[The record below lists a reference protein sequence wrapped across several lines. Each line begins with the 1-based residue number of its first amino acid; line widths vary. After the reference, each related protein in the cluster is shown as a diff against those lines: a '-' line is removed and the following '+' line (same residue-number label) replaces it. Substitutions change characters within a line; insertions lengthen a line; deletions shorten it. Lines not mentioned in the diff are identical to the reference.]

1 MNNKGQTL
9 VIFVIVLP
17 ILLVMF
23 TLIVDLGFLYIEK
36 RNIENNV
43 YDSLEYYLNNIDNND
58 IETKVNKLLNKNI
71 KNIYKLTINNND
83 EYVEIT
89 IVKERKSIYSII
101 TNSTKINV
109 NYKGYKDSKKI
120 IKGW

>member
-36 RNIENNV
+36 SNIENNV
-43 YDSLEYYLNNIDNND
+43 YDSLEYYLDNIDNND

-71 KNIYKLTINNND
+71 KNIDKLTINNND

-120 IKGW
+120 IKG